1 MNREGVKKALENGDF
16 DGISYAY
23 EPYGGYGKTSYQRS
37 MNVVGSVIEW
47 TLTAFGKFFNGK
59 ENERYADPRTEVLEG
74 DAALDFIES
83 HPYNFQQKRP
93 DLF

>member
-37 MNVVGSVIEW
+37 MNVAGSVIEW